1 MAWGRDPKTG
11 QVLELN
17 PGETAESA
25 GLQPLSP
32 AEAETERQR
41 AEHQE
46 ELTGAG
52 GTVKA
57 GLEAAGRALTFGG
70 STWVERDLGVSPQD
84 IAAREELNP
93 VAAGVGTAVGIIAPT
108 ILSGGVAGAGEGGA
122 LAAAKI
128 GARASAPSLIAKAGL
143 AAEGLAA
150 RALPT
155 AGKGLAQTLARKAVA
170 KGVGSAAE
178 GALYGLGQSI
188 HEEALGDPG
197 FSASALM
204 QNVGLGAALGFGAG
218 FGLSAGGQG
227 LKLALSK
234 ARQGL
239 EGGISKL
246 TGKAAEVIETKAP
259 GEMTDWMM
267 ANRARLSEME
277 VLNPGTM
284 ERLQT
289 GGSPENAD
297 WVMANIRPG
306 ANKKSITRLIDAADR
321 VAPETAPA
329 EMQGWVAS
337 NRQKL
342 LDLETEDEGIT
353 AKIANMGSPETAD
366 RLLTN
371 WDKVIR
377 DPELRNKIFADFS
390 DNLGNQVKTIEAV
403 NKQFNQQVRPLE
415 IEKLLPGA
423 QTAEQQAGLQAWQQK
438 IGRSVDKMRTEVDV
452 FNQGHARQLE
462 LINEGIARDM
472 THVQFTKPKGA
483 AELYQRLRGARQ
495 EIDDLVPYKKLDDLS
510 FSERNSVKELRGLRR
525 ELNEYL
531 RDPTVWGP
539 QAARQSALDQAQ
551 SDYASVLKRMR
562 GKYGLLERVEVK
574 GGVELQPNVTKVNT
588 FLNQTNDK
596 RGAIRSEILKD
607 FRDASRNLVN
617 AIDDSQH
624 DLTVKAVNK
633 NDFLDL
639 LAKHEELTKQAEDVT
654 AITQLRNAAEK
665 KMVYGSYG
673 AAPVSQP
680 GEVAAATAAQVAV
693 PVMAPGMTR
702 DLAGLGLITYG
713 AARLGI
719 PGIAPIA
726 AGLGAAKA
734 LLSTEEGK
742 AAAAI
747 GRMALGAKV
756 DVPTAIHSLVVLERA
771 GKKVTAR
778 IDGAAKVLVRLQGS
792 RAVQTTAEGVRRLSV
807 RGAASSTWKVPSERQ
822 HDRRVERITALASN
836 PEGMIAQAARAT
848 QDMQSDA
855 PMTSSA
861 MQGAMSRAVQYL
873 SQQAR
878 PQGVNP
884 FGPKRKTTV
893 QERADFAAQWRAISK
908 PMTILSDA
916 KRSRLNAKAV
926 QAVRIVHPELY
937 QKIQQALIDRVAG
950 LGPNPKLSYSARRSL
965 VLLLGGTDVDRR
977 LMQSV
982 QKAYQAQPQSEVN
995 PRPRAIKLS
1004 LGDRSLTASER
1015 RMT

>member
-17 PGETAESA
+17 PGETAEGA

-32 AEAETERQR
+32 AEVETERQAAQHR
-41 AEHQE
+41 E

-70 STWVERDLGVSPQD
+70 STWLERDLGVSPQD

-93 VAAGVGTAVGIIAPT
+93 IAAGVGTGLGIVVPT
-108 ILSGGVAGAGEGGA
+108 LLSGGAAAGAAGIAKGGA
-122 LAAAKI
+122 ALA
-128 GARASAPSLIAKAGL
+128 ARASAPSLIARAGL

-155 AGKGLAQTLARKAVA
+155 AGKGLASTLARKAVA

-178 GALYGLGQSI
+178 GSLYGLGQSI

-227 LKLALSK
+227 LKVALTK

-239 EGGISKL
+239 EWGA
-246 TGKAAEVIETKAP
+246 GKITSGAKEVIEKQAP
-259 GEMTDWMM
+259 GEMTDWMLT
-267 ANRARLSEME
+267 NRARLAEME
-277 VLNPGTM
+277 AIDPGISTK
-284 ERLQT
+284 LQ
-289 GGSPENAD
+289 GVGS
-297 WVMANIRPG
+297 V
-306 ANKKSITRLIDAADR
+306 
-321 VAPETAPA
+321 
-329 EMQGWVAS
+329 
-337 NRQKL
+337 
-342 LDLETEDEGIT
+342 
-353 AKIANMGSPETAD
+353 ETAD

-403 NKQFNQQVRPLE
+403 NKQFNQHVRPVE

-423 QTAEQQAGLQAWQQK
+423 QTIEQQAGLQGWQQK
-438 IGRSVDKMRTEVDV
+438 IGDSVAKMRTEVDM
-452 FNQGHARQLE
+452 FSQGHARQLE
-462 LINEGIARDM
+462 LLQEGITRDM
-472 THVQFTKPKGA
+472 THVPFTQPKGA
-483 AELYQRLRGARQ
+483 AQLYQRLRGARQ
-495 EIDDLVPYKKLDDLS
+495 QIDDMIPYKKLDDLT
-510 FSERNSVKELRGLRR
+510 FAERNSVKELRGLRR
-525 ELNEYL
+525 DLNEYL
-531 RDPTVWGP
+531 RDPQVWGQ

-551 SDYASVLKRMR
+551 ADYASVLKRMR
-562 GKYGLLERVEVK
+562 GKHGLLERVEVK

-596 RGAIRSEILKD
+596 RGAIRSEILQD

-617 AIDDSQH
+617 AIDDSQR

-633 NDFLDL
+633 SDFLDL
-639 LAKHEELTKQAEDVT
+639 LAKHEELTKSAEDVT
-654 AITQLRNAAEK
+654 AITQLRQGTDK
-665 KMVYGSYG
+665 RMIYGSYG
-673 AAPVSQP
+673 SAPVSQA
-680 GEVAAATAAQVAV
+680 GEVTAAT
-693 PVMAPGMTR
+693 PTG
-702 DLAGLGLITYG
+702 GLGRDITGLGMIAYG
-713 AARLGI
+713 ASRLGI
-719 PGIAPIA
+719 PGVAPIA
-726 AGLGAAKA
+726 AGLAGLKA
-734 LLSTEEGK
+734 IASTEEGK
-742 AAAAI
+742 AALAI
-747 GRMALGAKV
+747 GKMAFGAKV
-756 DVPTAIHSLVVLERA
+756 EVPTAVHSLVVLERA

-778 IDGAAKVLVRLQGS
+778 IDGAARALVRLQGT
-792 RAVQTTAEGVRRLSV
+792 RAVQGTAESARRLMV

-822 HDRRVERITALASN
+822 HERRVERITALASN

-861 MQGAMSRAVQYL
+861 MQGTMSRAVQYL
-873 SQQAR
+873 SRQAR

-893 QERADFAAQWRAISK
+893 QERADFAAQWRAVSK

-916 KRSRLNAKAV
+916 KRGRLNAKAV
-926 QAVRIVHPELY
+926 QAVRVVHPEFY
-937 QKIQQALIDRVAG
+937 QKIQQSLIDRVAS

-1004 LGDRSLTASER
+1004 LGDRSLTAAER
-1015 RMT
+1015 RMS